1 MKKFLLVYRTP
12 AAAEPR
18 RPSDEDMK
26 AMLAQWQQWKTAFPA
41 QVSDMGDG
49 LLPSGRTIKGQVVS
63 DGPSIE
69 SKEIVSGYSLVQVGG
84 DDEAVAVARAC
95 PILYVP
101 GASVEVRPLAGFTN
115 KASGQRKFLL
125 MYRTPPAAE
134 ARQPSAA
141 ELQTML
147 AQWQQWKTAFPAQVA
162 DMGDGLLPTGRTIKG
177 KVVTDGPSVESK
189 EVVSGYS
196 IVQAKSDDEAL
207 SVAKACPILQAP
219 GASVE
224 VRQLAGY

>member
-1 MKKFLLVYRTP
+1 
-12 AAAEPR
+12 
-18 RPSDEDMK
+18 
-26 AMLAQWQQWKTAFPA
+26 
-41 QVSDMGDG
+41 
-49 LLPSGRTIKGQVVS
+49 
-63 DGPSIE
+63 
-69 SKEIVSGYSLVQVGG
+69 
-84 DDEAVAVARAC
+84 
-95 PILYVP
+95 
-101 GASVEVRPLAGFTN
+101 
-115 KASGQRKFLL
+115 
-125 MYRTPPAAE
+125 
-134 ARQPSAA
+134 
-141 ELQTML
+141 ML

-224 VRQLAGY
+224 VRQLAGF